1 MLSTY
6 SLTVMMLL
14 AKQFLLPPCSPAAA
28 GWVGTPETRPGWPA
42 RVRGACEL
50 SRWWGAHSINN
61 NRLSWRRGSVPARLA
76 RWASSFSLAFTA
88 GYASLLARRGRRR
101 RASGTSERGR
111 RRHAPAGRGGRLSWR
126 RRISRVRSARPPSSG
141 EFVNAKSLL
150 AARRGLRC
158 RGRREGEPVAALAPP
173 ARVCGPSS
181 ACWVARGS
189 PQLAQCVAA
198 PGAVD
203 SLIQGSVSAV
213 LSVRERRVA
222 PPGGLRADT
231 SLAARWC
238 DGGGAAGRQQ
248 RANHRQQQMQQPAVC
263 LPSTRGG
270 EISRGAKADG
280 VQSVQQAAAGLAEA
294 QVGGAMLQG
303 CAVLANRLFKQMAAG
318 GRHLP
323 PSSPPPQLAPLSP
336 QRVACPPPS
345 RSPSHRGRLPT
356 LSGTRSCMR
365 SGATPYDRP
374 CNLRLLC
381 RPSHEL
387 GWGGCGP
394 GVECGAATT

>member
-28 GWVGTPETRPGWPA
+28 GWVGTLSARSGWPA
-42 RVRGACEL
+42 RVRGASEL
-50 SRWWGAHSINN
+50 SRWWGARKTVRH
-61 NRLSWRRGSVPARLA
+61 RLSWRRGSVPARLA
-76 RWASSFSLAFTA
+76 RWASSSSIAFTA
-88 GYASLLARRGRRR
+88 GCASLLARRGRRR

-238 DGGGAAGRQQ
+238 DGGGTAGRQQ
-248 RANHRQQQMQQPAVC
+248 RANHRQQHGQQAAVC
-263 LPSTRGG
+263 LPS
-270 EISRGAKADG
+270 E
-280 VQSVQQAAAGLAEA
+280 VPLE
-294 QVGGAMLQG
+294 
-303 CAVLANRLFKQMAAG
+303 
-318 GRHLP
+318 GRQETLRQET
-323 PSSPPPQLAPLSP
+323 PSEVSTKSSMP
-336 QRVACPPPS
+336 R
-345 RSPSHRGRLPT
+345 
-356 LSGTRSCMR
+356 
-365 SGATPYDRP
+365 
-374 CNLRLLC
+374 
-381 RPSHEL
+381 
-387 GWGGCGP
+387 
-394 GVECGAATT
+394 

>member
-50 SRWWGAHSINN
+50 SRWWGARKLHN

-76 RWASSFSLAFTA
+76 RWASSSSLAFTA
-88 GYASLLARRGRRR
+88 GCASLLARRGRRR

-248 RANHRQQQMQQPAVC
+248 RANHGQQQMQQPAVC
-263 LPSTRGG
+263 LPSQRRA
-270 EISRGAKADG
+270 EISRGGQKRTAFSAACNR
-280 VQSVQQAAAGLAEA
+280 QQRGWRRHKLVGRCCRAAPCSPIASSSRWPP
-294 QVGGAMLQG
+294 GAVTCHHPHRPRSWHPSPLS
-303 CAVLANRLFKQMAAG
+303 AWPAP
-318 GRHLP
+318 LP
-323 PSSPPPQLAPLSP
+323 PVPRATV
-336 QRVACPPPS
+336 VAYP
-345 RSPSHRGRLPT
+345 RSVERAHACALGQHPT
-356 LSGTRSCMR
+356 IDP
-365 SGATPYDRP
+365 AT
-374 CNLRLLC
+374 
-381 RPSHEL
+381 
-387 GWGGCGP
+387 
-394 GVECGAATT
+394 